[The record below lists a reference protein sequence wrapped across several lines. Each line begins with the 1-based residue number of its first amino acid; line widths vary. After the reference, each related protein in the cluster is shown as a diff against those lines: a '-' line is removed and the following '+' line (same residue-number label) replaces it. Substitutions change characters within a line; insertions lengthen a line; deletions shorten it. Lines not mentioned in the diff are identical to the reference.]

1 MYVHQ
6 TRNGQK
12 YEACIEL
19 KGEIDKYTFITGD
32 INILLLKL
40 VEHKISKSIKYLKNT
55 IKQQYLIKP
64 YRAVHTT
71 SVEHKFYS
79 CPQNICQKQTK
90 SLAIKQISKKILKN

>member
-19 KGEIDKYTFITGD
+19 KGEIDKHTFITGD

-40 VEHKISKSIKYLKNT
+40 VELNIKSA
-55 IKQQYLIKP
+55 
-64 YRAVHTT
+64 RV
-71 SVEHKFYS
+71 
-79 CPQNICQKQTK
+79 
-90 SLAIKQISKKILKN
+90 